1 MNAAIIVCST
11 LTNHVKAAQKK
22 MNTNYPIIE
31 LDNSK
36 HSRPE
41 KFWQLAFLAMEQLPV
56 EIDTVL
62 LGLGVCGGAS
72 VGWTF
77 PRRTIMPKVDDC
89 ITLLMHTDEIFHYNL
104 KEVGHFYLT
113 ENRDLMS
120 IEQME
125 KDLVLKY
132 GERRAKRVMK
142 VWFDAYKSV
151 DIVDTGVYD
160 CYSKEY
166 VERAKGSLQL

>member
-41 KFWQLAFLAMEQLPV
+41 KFWQLAFLAMEQLPE

-77 PRRTIMPKVDDC
+77 PRRTINTGSP
-89 ITLLMHTDEIFHYNL
+89 LLTAGWIFQNPAQTSR
-104 KEVGHFYLT
+104 FT
-113 ENRDLMS
+113 A
-120 IEQME
+120 I
-125 KDLVLKY
+125 
-132 GERRAKRVMK
+132 
-142 VWFDAYKSV
+142 
-151 DIVDTGVYD
+151 I
-160 CYSKEY
+160 
-166 VERAKGSLQL
+166 

>member
-41 KFWQLAFLAMEQLPV
+41 KFWQLAFLAMEQLPE

-62 LGLGVCGGAS
+62 LGLGVCGRGIS
-72 VGWTF
+72 RMDVS
-77 PRRTIMPKVDDC
+77 RRTISQK
-89 ITLLMHTDEIFHYNL
+89 LMIVL
-104 KEVGHFYLT
+104 HF
-113 ENRDLMS
+113 
-120 IEQME
+120 
-125 KDLVLKY
+125 
-132 GERRAKRVMK
+132 
-142 VWFDAYKSV
+142 
-151 DIVDTGVYD
+151 
-160 CYSKEY
+160 
-166 VERAKGSLQL
+166 

>member
-1 MNAAIIVCST
+1 
-11 LTNHVKAAQKK
+11 

-41 KFWQLAFLAMEQLPV
+41 KFWQLAFLAMEQLPE

-89 ITLLMHTDEIFHYNL
+89 ITLFNA
-104 KEVGHFYLT
+104 
-113 ENRDLMS
+113 
-120 IEQME
+120 
-125 KDLVLKY
+125 Y
-132 GERRAKRVMK
+132 GRK
-142 VWFDAYKSV
+142 V
-151 DIVDTGVYD
+151 
-160 CYSKEY
+160 
-166 VERAKGSLQL
+166 SLQPKRSRTFLFD